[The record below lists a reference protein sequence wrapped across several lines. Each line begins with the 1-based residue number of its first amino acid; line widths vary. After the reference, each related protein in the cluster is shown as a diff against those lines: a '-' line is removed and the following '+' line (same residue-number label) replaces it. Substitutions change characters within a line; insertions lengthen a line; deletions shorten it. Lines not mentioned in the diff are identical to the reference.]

1 MSQQKKVVRI
11 LQKYKSDFKYRAR
24 TRMSLTRQDVP
35 QRQGPLDNE
44 PFMNAQST
52 TSVNMKQ
59 DIGNF

>member
-1 MSQQKKVVRI
+1 MLARRKLSEY
-11 LQKYKSDFKYRAR
+11 YKTSKNDFKYRAR
-24 TRMSLTRQDVP
+24 TRMSLTRQDVS